1 MIVKKDN
8 IDTAVQKILEQ
19 YPDQR
24 IFILDGE
31 MGAGKTTLSTSFAK
45 ALGSLDHPSSP
56 TFSIVNVY
64 LRDNGEEIFHFDFY
78 RLEQFEEALDIGVEE
93 YFESGNYC
101 FIEWPEIIERLLP
114 NTFVRIKIDHTDNDS
129 ERLINIELVNN

>member
-1 MIVKKDN
+1 MIVHKNN
-8 IDTAVQKILEQ
+8 ISQAANDILQQ
-19 YPDQR
+19 YTHYR

-31 MGAGKTTLSTSFAK
+31 MGVGKTTLSTAFAK

-64 LRDNGEEIFHFDFY
+64 LRDNSEELFHFDFY
-78 RLEQFEEALDIGVEE
+78 RLEHIEEAIDIGIEE

-101 FIEWPEIIERLLP
+101 FIEWPDIIERLLP
-114 NTFVRIKIDHTDNDS
+114 KSYVRIKMQHTDKPD
-129 ERLINIELVNN
+129 ERYFEISVNN